1 MTRTGLNGSPAGP
14 RICFVATGL
23 ARGGAEIQLFH
34 AVTGLRARGFDVHV
48 VCILSH
54 DYYGARLEECG
65 VPVVYLNA
73 TRTTSP
79 VRILAR
85 FLRCMRDMD
94 PVALAGF
101 DYPGAM
107 LARAGGTFARI
118 PVVISSIHS
127 ENFGGWLRRV
137 ALAWTDSLA
146 TITTAVSHRMAH
158 QLVDLGAASSRVRV
172 MPNGI
177 DMQALGPHLRSGR
190 EALRRALGVRENEF
204 LWLAVGRLEEP
215 KDYPNLFAA
224 AALLATGSPRVK
236 LAIAG
241 EGPLRDALHEK
252 VTALGLDGVVSFLGH
267 RGDVPSCMAAADATV
282 LASAWEGLPNVLI
295 ESLAVGTPLVC
306 TDVGGAREI
315 VQDGRSGFIVPP
327 QNPGSL
333 AAAMTALMARTDEQ
347 RRRMGAAGR
356 KHVELHFALDQV
368 LARWS
373 GLFDE
378 LLSAAAS

>member
-1 MTRTGLNGSPAGP
+1 MTRAALTGSPAGP

-23 ARGGAEIQLFH
+23 ARGGAEVQLFH

-48 VCILSH
+48 VCILSR
-54 DYYGARLEECG
+54 DYYGARLEEHG

-73 TRTTSP
+73 SRTTSP

-85 FLRCMRDMD
+85 FLRCIRDVD

-107 LARAGGTFARI
+107 LARAGGTIARI

-127 ENFGGWLRRV
+127 EHFGGRLRRL

-146 TITTAVSHRMAH
+146 TVTTAVSHRMA
-158 QLVDLGAASSRVRV
+158 QKLIDLGAASSRVRV
-172 MPNGI
+172 IPNGI
-177 DMQALGPHLRSGR
+177 DMQAVGPHLRTGR
-190 EALRRALGVRENEF
+190 SALRGALGVREHEF
-204 LWLAVGRLEEP
+204 LWLAVGRLDEP

-224 AALLATGSPRVK
+224 TTLLAKASLRVK

-241 EGPLRDALHEK
+241 EGPLRDALRDH
-252 VTALGLDGVVSFLGH
+252 VTALRLDEVVSFLGH

-295 ESLAVGTPLVC
+295 ESLAVGTPVVC
-306 TDVGGAREI
+306 TDVGGAREV
-315 VQDGRSGFIVPP
+315 VQDGRSGFIVPR
-327 QNPGSL
+327 QNPEAL
-333 AAAMTALMARTDEQ
+333 AAAMSALMVRTDKQ
-347 RRRMGAAGR
+347 RSRMGATGR
-356 KHVELHFALDQV
+356 RHVELHFALDQV

-378 LLSAAAS
+378 LLSGAAS